1 MTTQTDSL
9 AERAE
14 FFSRHGYLVAPDL
27 LTPEQVEELRY
38 VCGEMYHATGQPESF
53 SSHFLAEQR
62 LARIPFQKGV
72 VELLSRIVGPG
83 YTVYPNFTMRTKLY
97 VPWHVDNG
105 FIRADHTVSQ
115 ADFVQ
120 CAIYLQKNSEVYG
133 GGLDVVPGS
142 HRLPATTDP
151 EELVERARGELV
163 VASGPG
169 DLVLWDSRLLHRSTP
184 PLLTTF
190 ETKFGI
196 HWTVSRRD
204 AQAKPYLN
212 HLASRA
218 RRELNGRAVTVPRFE
233 DMQTIRFPGDYPREV
248 VESVREHGLH
258 VASHAELR

>member
-1 MTTQTDSL
+1 MTTPTDSL
-9 AERAE
+9 AGQAE
-14 FFSRHGYLVAPDL
+14 FFSRHGYLLAPGV
-27 LTPEQVEELRY
+27 LTPGEVEELRY
-38 VCGEMYHATGQPESF
+38 VCGEVYHATGQAEAF
-53 SSHFLAEQR
+53 TSHFLTEQR
-62 LARIPFQKGV
+62 LASIPFREGII
-72 VELLSRIVGPG
+72 ELLSHIVGPG

-105 FIRADHTVSQ
+105 FIRADHTVSR

-120 CAIYLQKNSEVYG
+120 CAIYLQENSEVYG

-142 HRLPATTDP
+142 HRLPATTDRD
-151 EELVERARGELV
+151 ELIKRTRDETI

-190 ETKFGI
+190 QTKFGI

-204 AQAKPYLN
+204 AQAKPYLK

-218 RRELNGRAVTVPRFE
+218 RRELNGRPVTVPRFE
-233 DMQTIRFPGDYPREV
+233 DMQAIRFPDDYPPSV
-248 VESVREHGLH
+248 IESVRAHGLH
-258 VASHAELR
+258 VASHAEL